1 MGMGDYHSPSNYEFA
16 AKIFGSWDGT
26 SHSSSDLFSTLGFIA
41 ALSCSCLTIW
51 NNLSGGR

>member
-1 MGMGDYHSPSNYEFA
+1 MGMGDYQSPSNYEFA

-41 ALSCSCLTIW
+41 ALSCSCLTI
-51 NNLSGGR
+51 